1 MVVCELPRQSQHGG
15 LLVTPIGQTYERQ
28 ESEDANLQGQALR
41 RMRRASER
49 GTGCHLTAEMIQAFS
64 SSTLA
69 EWWSNV
75 DDKGYST
82 L

>member
-1 MVVCELPRQSQHGG
+1 MDAFDHDAQ
-15 LLVTPIGQTYERQ
+15 LLKTSR
-28 ESEDANLQGQALR
+28 LQGQALR

-49 GTGCHLTAEMIQAFS
+49 GTGCHLTAEMIDALS

-69 EWWSNV
+69 EWWSNL
-75 DDKGYST
+75 DEDGNST